1 LAKTLILL
9 YLLMEV
15 LLNDLHSLVTEL
27 GHNYLVLQGWL
38 NGNVRQGTRRN
49 YFDLHLAQLI
59 TQDID
64 ARIHHH
70 TVAL

>member
-1 LAKTLILL
+1 MKILL
-9 YLLMEV
+9 D
-15 LLNDLHSLVTEL
+15 DLHSLVTEL

-38 NGNVRQGTRRN
+38 NGDVRQGTRRN

-59 TQDID
+59 TQGID

-70 TVAL
+70 TIAL